1 MWVTVGKR
9 EDRSGWWV
17 TINYKGARKKK
28 GFGDDKNG
36 AKAYAS
42 QLLAKFTLAKVTG
55 EPILLSQPDQ
65 AMPTVKHYLEEWL
78 KTYAEPHCKPS
89 TYRGYKRAVDKQLI
103 PAFGD
108 RLLHVLKRSDVQGLI
123 AKLTNDKK
131 SRGTIKNCM
140 VPLKAAYHQAI
151 EEGIVTFNPAVRLGR
166 LIQGRQDKRA
176 HIQPLTQDELSAVLK
191 LTEERYQNFHPVL
204 LCAARTGL
212 RLGELIG
219 LQWGDIDFSGGFME
233 VRRAVV
239 LREETDT
246 KSHKI
251 RRVDMSQQLQAELR
265 RLKEVRQLEAMSKG
279 EAIERW
285 VFLSPKGQR
294 WDDRNLRRTWYQCLE
309 QAEIRHVRF
318 HDLRHTYVSLL
329 IQKGAHP
336 KYIQEQAGHSS
347 IQVTMDTYGHLFPSA
362 NRGWADTLDEV
373 SRKSSAPI
381 LHPAAVA
388 GKVSQNADGGK
399 PLDSEDD
406 FLVAV
411 PRIERGTRGL

>member
-1 MWVTVGKR
+1 MWVTVVQRK
-9 EDRSGWWV
+9 DRPGWWV
-17 TINYKGARKKK
+17 LVNYQGQRKKK
-28 GFGDDKNG
+28 GFGKDKKL
-36 AKAYAS
+36 AQAYAS
-42 QLLAKFTLAKVTG
+42 NVLAKIRWADANGDAIV
-55 EPILLSQPDQ
+55 LSQPDQ
-65 AMPTVKHYLEEWL
+65 AMPTVNLYLTEWL

-89 TYRGYKRAVDKQLI
+89 TYKGYKRAVDQRLI

-108 RLLHVLKRSDVQGLI
+108 RQLDCLKRSDVQRLI
-123 AKLTNDKK
+123 ADLTKQKK

-151 EEGIVTFNPAVRLGR
+151 EEGIVTFNPAARLGR

-176 HIQPLTQDELSAVLK
+176 HIQPLTRDELSTVLK
-191 LTEERYQNFHPVL
+191 FTEERCQNFHPVL

-219 LQWGDIDFSGGFME
+219 LQWGDIDFSAGFME

-265 RLKEVRQLEAMSKG
+265 RLKEVRQLEAMAKG
-279 EAIERW
+279 EALERW

-294 WDDRNLRRTWYQCLE
+294 WDDRNLRRTWYECLE
-309 QAEIRHVRF
+309 KAEIRHVRF
-318 HDLRHTYVSLL
+318 HDLRHTYVSHL

-347 IQVTMDTYGHLFPSA
+347 IQVTMDTYGHLFPSV
-362 NRGWADTLDEV
+362 NRGWADTLDEQGAEV
-373 SRKSSAPI
+373 ESAPTM
-381 LHPAAVA
+381 HPEVLVSA
-388 GKVSQNADGGK
+388 GGG
-399 PLDSEDD
+399 S
-406 FLVAV
+406 
-411 PRIERGTRGL
+411 

>member
-1 MWVTVGKR
+1 MWVTVVQRK
-9 EDRSGWWV
+9 DRPGWWV
-17 TINYKGARKKK
+17 LVNYQGQRKKK
-28 GFGDDKNG
+28 GFGKDKKL
-36 AKAYAS
+36 AQAFAS
-42 QLLAKFTLAKVTG
+42 KVLAKIRWADANG
-55 EPILLSQPDQ
+55 EAIVLSQPDQ
-65 AMPTVKHYLEEWL
+65 SMPTVNLYLTEWL

-89 TYRGYKRAVDKQLI
+89 TYKGYKRAVDQQLI

-108 RLLHVLKRSDVQGLI
+108 QQLDCLKRSDVQRLI
-123 AKLTNDKK
+123 AHLTKQKK

-151 EEGIVTFNPAVRLGR
+151 EEGIVTFNPAARLGR

-176 HIQPLTQDELSAVLK
+176 HIQPLTRTELSTVLK
-191 LTEERYQNFHPVL
+191 FTEERYQNFHPVL

-219 LQWGDIDFSGGFME
+219 LQWGDIDFSAGFME

-265 RLKEVRQLEAMSKG
+265 RLKEVRQLEAMAKG

-294 WDDRNLRRTWYQCLE
+294 WDDRNLRRTWYECLE
-309 QAEIRHVRF
+309 KAEIRHVRF
-318 HDLRHTYVSLL
+318 HDLRHTYVSHL

-347 IQVTMDTYGHLFPSA
+347 IQVTMDTYGHLFPSV
-362 NRGWADTLDEV
+362 NRGWADTLDEQGAEV
-373 SRKSSAPI
+373 ESAPTM
-381 LHPAAVA
+381 HPEVLVSA
-388 GKVSQNADGGK
+388 GGG
-399 PLDSEDD
+399 S
-406 FLVAV
+406 
-411 PRIERGTRGL
+411 